1 MPGDDRRKIE
11 KGIATK
17 PDCVIMDME
26 DGVAANR
33 KAEARATIVAA
44 LNELDFGSAEK
55 IVRINALDS
64 GLAEAELA
72 AVIPA
77 KPEALLVPKIELPEQ
92 VAWLRR
98 QLPDGLPLLIMIETA
113 KAIVTLKEIAAAP
126 GITALIFGAED
137 LIASVGGIRTRSN
150 HEAQYARSAAA
161 IYAAA
166 NGLQALDMVFVDLQ
180 DESGLR
186 AESRAALE
194 LGYGGKT
201 AIHPRQ
207 IAPIIEMFT
216 PTREEVDRAQ
226 RIVQA
231 YNEQVASGTGA
242 FAFEG
247 KMVDMPIVRAAQAIL
262 ARAGIT

>member
-44 LNELDFGSAEK
+44 LNELDFGNVEK

-72 AVIPA
+72 VVVPA
-77 KPEALLVPKIELPEQ
+77 KPDALLAPKIESPDQ
-92 VAWLRR
+92 VAWVHRHI
-98 QLPDGLPLLIMIETA
+98 PDDLPLLIMIETA
-113 KAIVTLKEIAAAP
+113 KAMVNLKEVAAAP
-126 GITALIFGAED
+126 GITALVFGAED

-150 HEAQYARSAAA
+150 HEVQYARSAVA

-180 DESGLR
+180 DEAGLR

-194 LGYGGKT
+194 LGYVGKT

-207 IAPIIEMFT
+207 IAPIIETFT
-216 PTREEVDRAQ
+216 PTAEEVDRAQ
-226 RIVQA
+226 RIVRA